1 MKKIME
7 IRGMNC
13 EHCRASVEKSLNVL
27 EGVEAKVDLKKSIA
41 LVNLKK
47 DMPDEILKN
56 AVEQA
61 GFEVVVI
68 KDKKGL
74 FG

>member
-1 MKKIME
+1 ME

>member
-1 MKKIME
+1 LKKIIE

-13 EHCRASVEKSLNVL
+13 EHCRSSVEKSLNVL
-27 EGVEAKVDLKKSIA
+27 EGVEAKVDLKKSFA
-41 LVNLKK
+41 VVDLKK
-47 DMPDEILKN
+47 DIGDDTLKN

-61 GFEVVVI
+61 GFEVVII
-68 KDKKGL
+68 KDKNGL

>member
-1 MKKIME
+1 
-7 IRGMNC
+7 MNC

-47 DMPDEILKN
+47 DMSDEILKN

>member
-1 MKKIME
+1 
-7 IRGMNC
+7 MNC